1 MVREIGILA
10 GSLIFP
16 SIITRPMY
24 IPMKAS
30 SGREV
35 KSVAL
40 PFALTPVASMMEKTD
55 AITKIREV

>member
-1 MVREIGILA
+1 MLA
-10 GSLIFP
+10 GSLIFE
-16 SIITRPMY
+16 SIITKPMY

-40 PFALTPVASMMEKTD
+40 PFAFKPVASMIEKID
-55 AITKIREV
+55 AIIKIRAV

>member
-1 MVREIGILA
+1 MAREIGMLA
-10 GSLIFP
+10 GSLIFE
-16 SIITRPMY
+16 SIITKPMY

-40 PFALTPVASMMEKTD
+40 PFAFKPVASMIEKID
-55 AITKIREV
+55 AIIKIRAV